1 MIMEELRKTDA
12 LMEGHFLLSSSRH
25 SGKYIQCARLLM
37 HPDIAKDAVKKIVK
51 DIDKDGVDL
60 VLGPAMGGVLVSYE
74 VARQLGKP
82 SIFVE
87 REEGEFC
94 LRRGFEIKKGQ
105 RVLVT
110 EDVIT
115 TGKSI
120 KEAIRLVEEEG
131 GEVVGLFCLVD
142 RKEHDLA
149 LDYNIYSGTEIE
161 FTTYTRED
169 CPLCREGLDLV
180 KPGSRKIVEK

>member
-1 MIMEELRKTDA
+1 MILNELKETNA
-12 LMEGHFLLSSSRH
+12 LLEGHFLLSSGRH
-25 SGKYIQCARLLM
+25 SEKYIQCARLLM
-37 HPDIAKDAVKKIVK
+37 HPDVAARAVKKIVNK
-51 DIDKDGVDL
+51 IDSDEIDL
-60 VLGPAMGGVLVSYE
+60 VVGPAMGGVVVSYE

-87 REEGEFC
+87 REDGVFT
-94 LRRGFEIKKGQ
+94 LRRGFEIKEGQ

-120 KEAIRLVEEEG
+120 KEAIEVIEKNG

-142 RKEHDLA
+142 RKEHGLEK
-149 LDYNIYSGTEIE
+149 DYKIYSGMEID
-161 FTTYTRED
+161 FQTYTKEE
-169 CPLCREGLDLV
+169 CPLCKQGIEVV
-180 KPGSRKIVEK
+180 KPGSRKIVE

>member
-1 MIMEELRKTDA
+1 MIMEELTKTNA
-12 LMEGHFLLSSSRH
+12 LLEGHFLLSSGRH
-25 SGKYIQCARLLM
+25 SEKYIQCARLLM
-37 HPDIAKDAVKKIVK
+37 YPDIAARAIEKIVK
-51 DIDKDGVDL
+51 DIDKDKIDL
-60 VLGPAMGGVLVSYE
+60 VVGPAMGGVVVSYE

-87 REEGEFC
+87 REDGEFA

-120 KEAIRLVEEEG
+120 KEAIDLIEKQG

-142 RKEHDLA
+142 RKEHDL
-149 LDYNIYSGTEIE
+149 DYKIYSGIEIE
-161 FTTYTRED
+161 FETFIREE
-169 CPLCREGLDLV
+169 CPLCKKGIEVV
-180 KPGSRKIVEK
+180 KPGSRKIIEG